1 MVAKLRWRSFHAL
14 SKMNTKYVRDTSK
27 AASYFQ
33 YSAEIQY
40 IAILGLK
47 SAHRLSDKILD
58 YPISWVFCLHTTT
71 YLLFFTFRVR
81 GGELFEF
88 LAEKEFLVEEEATVF
103 LKQIL
108 NALKAMHERH
118 VAHLDIKV
126 SVKL

>member
-1 MVAKLRWRSFHAL
+1 
-14 SKMNTKYVRDTSK
+14 
-27 AASYFQ
+27 
-33 YSAEIQY
+33 
-40 IAILGLK
+40 
-47 SAHRLSDKILD
+47 
-58 YPISWVFCLHTTT
+58 
-71 YLLFFTFRVR
+71 
-81 GGELFEF
+81 